1 MRFGINT
8 LLWTAA
14 FDREHLG
21 LLPRI
26 REWGFDGVEIARFD
40 YEGFPA
46 KEIRRALADNGLE
59 VTACSALTGSLSLI
73 NEDAGVRKHSREFMT
88 KAIEAGAAMGAKVLV
103 GPYVSPVGHLTGRR
117 RTDDEWKRAVEE
129 LSQLAT
135 ALSDHDMTL
144 AVEPLNRFECY
155 SLNTA
160 ADAVQLCEAV
170 GNPRVGVLFDTFHA
184 NIEEKTIAGAVEM
197 LGRHTMHV
205 HACENDRGI
214 PGSGHVDWDG
224 LFGSLKRTGY
234 DGWVVIESFGQQI
247 PEIAAAACI
256 WRDLAPQPDM
266 IASEGVK
273 FLREMHRTH
282 YAG

>member
-14 FDREHLG
+14 FDREHLA

-40 YEGFPA
+40 FEGFPA
-46 KEIRRALADNGLE
+46 AEIRRAVSDNGLE
-59 VTACSALTGSLSLI
+59 VTACSALTGSLNLT
-73 NEDAGVRKHSREFMT
+73 NEDAGVRKHSREFMRR
-88 KAIEAGAAMGAKVLV
+88 AIEMGAAMGAKVLV

-117 RTDDEWKRAVEE
+117 RTDDEWKRAVDE
-129 LSQLAT
+129 LSQLRT

-144 AVEPLNRFECY
+144 AIEPLNRFECY
-155 SLNTA
+155 TLNTA
-160 ADAVQLCEAV
+160 ADAARLCEAV
-170 GNPRVGVLFDTFHA
+170 GDSRVGVLFDTFHA
-184 NIEEKTIAGAVEM
+184 NIEEKTIGGAVEA

-224 LFGSLKRTGY
+224 LFSALNRTGY

-266 IASEGVK
+266 IASDGIK
-273 FLREMHRTH
+273 FLREMQRTH